1 MLPLAP
7 YQPPFWLFNGHLQT
21 LWPVWKTLRLPPIAW
36 PRERWLTPDNDFIDV
51 DCIHAG
57 DVDARAQL
65 GHPPLENCIAS
76 TSIKKYLKLQRA
88 NGGCLGARCR

>member
-1 MLPLAP
+1 MRMVLAMTEDHVLRNRAA
-7 YQPPFWLFNGHLQT
+7 PPAQAPASMRELLAVAG
-21 LWPVWKTLRLPPIAW
+21 RLVVLATVVLAI
-36 PRERWLTPDNDFIDV
+36 IVDV
-51 DCIHAG
+51 G
-57 DVDARAQL
+57 DVDVRAPP